1 MKKNLALYVLES
13 ALQHQHR
20 SKFAQNTYF
29 SEMVLRKAQLS
40 CAFELKPHL
49 HNDNDP

>member
-1 MKKNLALYVLES
+1 MQKKLPLYVLEI
-13 ALQHQHR
+13 ALQLQHR
-20 SKFAQNTYF
+20 SKFAQKTYF
-29 SEMVLRKAQLS
+29 SEMVLRKVQMS